1 MALLINQGSE
11 TLLIPD
17 KDLLNQVLSPLP
29 RRELSRAGLLL
40 YQKRARLSP
49 ASAPGFVLELIC
61 CSLSSTLPQ
70 LYLMKNI
77 SRQEK
82 SHHPGRDSQQTISI
96 KQD

>member
-61 CSLSSTLPQ
+61 CSLSSTLSLSFLFPY
-70 LYLMKNI
+70 YL
-77 SRQEK
+77 ETDK
-82 SHHPGRDSQQTISI
+82 SFFSFFLFLITQ
-96 KQD
+96 